1 MADALTLGA
10 TYSRPKGRRVPSPRS
25 PRLPP
30 SLLAA
35 LLFTSLLARPSFC
48 CTPNT
53 QERSQMWL
61 HGGHMA
67 DLARLSNSTREV
79 GPPYNEAVTLTALLV
94 ALVSAD
100 WTTWPSF
107 KISTFKIP

>member
-1 MADALTLGA
+1 VG
-10 TYSRPKGRRVPSPRS
+10 PSPWS
-25 PRLPP
+25 PRPP
-30 SLLAA
+30 SSLLAA

-53 QERSQMWL
+53 QEERSQNWPR
-61 HGGHMA
+61 GAHMA
-67 DLARLSNSTREV
+67 DLARLSNSTRAV
-79 GPPYNEAVTLTALLV
+79 GSPYNEAVTLTVLFV

-107 KISTFKIP
+107 KISTFKVP

>member
-1 MADALTLGA
+1 VGPLPSEPAPVLLIT
-10 TYSRPKGRRVPSPRS
+10 GR
-25 PRLPP
+25 
-30 SLLAA
+30 AA
-35 LLFTSLLARPSFC
+35 FYILFTSLLARPSFC

-53 QERSQMWL
+53 QERSQNWP

-67 DLARLSNSTREV
+67 DAARLSNSTKGV
-79 GPPYNEAVTLTALLV
+79 GPPYKEEVTLTALLV

-107 KISTFKIP
+107 KISTFKVP